1 MTQHSDSPDNIPL
14 WRSKALR
21 RLRALLVLAAI
32 PTGNATAADATL
44 APTGTLRAAY
54 IVANVAQAR
63 HDPVTGTFTG
73 VAADITR
80 ELGRK
85 ANVSVTIMPL
95 PTAASV
101 LEAVKNGGADIGFVA
116 PNRDRSG
123 VLISQTYVLVQQSA
137 LVRADSP
144 LVSVKDLDRPGRTIG
159 VNTDDTVGVWLQ
171 QHLNFARVRATSD
184 YTMQEPF
191 RWLREGIVDAF
202 AGGRQRLASRAGNEP
217 QLRMLPDNLLGVAQ
231 SIAVPSNRP
240 ERLAL
245 VNTAIDAMREDG
257 FLADSVRRSGID
269 GLAVAPTE
277 MPKP

>member
-1 MTQHSDSPDNIPL
+1 MPIIQKAT
-14 WRSKALR
+14 KALR
-21 RLRALLVLAAI
+21 RLRALLILAAI
-32 PTGNATAADATL
+32 PTGNATTAANATL

-63 HDPVTGTFTG
+63 HDAVTGTFTG

-85 ANVSVTIMPL
+85 ANVSVSIMPL

-101 LEAVKNGGADIGFVA
+101 LEAVKNGSADIGFVA

-123 VLISQTYVLVQQSA
+123 VLFSQTYVLVQQSA

-171 QHLNFARVRATSD
+171 QHLKFARVRATSD

-191 RWLREGIVDAF
+191 RWLREGTVDAF

-217 QLRMLPDNLLGVAQ
+217 QLRMLPDNLFGVAQ

-245 VNTAIDAMREDG
+245 INTALGAMREDG

-269 GLAVAPTE
+269 GLVVARAE

>member
-1 MTQHSDSPDNIPL
+1 MTQHSDSPDNIPI
-14 WRSKALR
+14 WRSKALQ

-32 PTGNATAADATL
+32 PAGNATAVDATL

-63 HDPVTGTFTG
+63 HDAVTGTFTG

-80 ELGRK
+80 ELGRT

-101 LEAVKNGGADIGFVA
+101 LEAVQNGSADIGFVA

-123 VLISQTYVLVQQSA
+123 VLFSQTYMLVQQSA
-137 LVRADSP
+137 LVRTDSP

-171 QHLNFARVRATSD
+171 QHLKFARVRATSD

-191 RWLREGIVDAF
+191 RWLRDGTVDAF
-202 AGGRQRLASRAGNEP
+202 AGGRQRLASRASNDP
-217 QLRMLPDNLLGVAQ
+217 QLRMLPDNLFGVAQ

-240 ERLAL
+240 ERLTL
-245 VNTAIDAMREDG
+245 INTALDAMRESG
-257 FLADSVRRSGID
+257 FLADSVKRSGID
-269 GLAVAPTE
+269 GLAVAPAD